1 MAQMLQFRLARQE
14 AGRHDIIFGG
24 AALIV
29 AAAVFAVDT
38 FTDIEGAIAV
48 LYAIALLLAAE
59 AASRLGLIALTAL
72 FIVCTLISFFLT
84 HTPDPDFPTFLRLC
98 VALAALA
105 VTAALLLRTEQAR
118 AELLQTNAA
127 LRESEARYRAIF
139 DRTRVA
145 LWERDYSRLRDF
157 LVGLK
162 ARGVKDAK
170 AYAQANPDFLAECV
184 DKIAIVDANAA
195 AVELLGSFAADI
207 PGGIMHRIIPKDSDA
222 FSALLQAIMD
232 GATYFEDNAEVFNEN
247 GEPRLVLL
255 GISFPKDPSAF
266 NRVIVSMVDV
276 TQREEAR
283 KALADAQAELSRASK
298 AATVGALS
306 ASLAH
311 ELNQPL
317 GAIAV
322 NSQTLV
328 RWLDRNPPDIE
339 AAKRS
344 AERILRDSNRASDI
358 FKNTRAVMLAA
369 PKVHETIDLGVLVD
383 DTLTLMDHD
392 LQRERAEVDVIFKT
406 EIPAVSGVR
415 VEMQQ
420 VLINLIS
427 NAAQAMTASEALRKL
442 VTITLDAPADAD
454 HVSITVRD
462 TGDGLGAEAQQNLF
476 KPFFTTKENGMGIG
490 LSICRS
496 TIEAIGGSLDGRNH
510 PDGGAIF
517 EIRLPK
523 ETANA

>member
-1 MAQMLQFRLARQE
+1 MTQVLELRLARLE
-14 AGRHDIIFGG
+14 AGRYDLIFGST
-24 AALIV
+24 ALLV
-29 AAAVFAVDT
+29 AAAVFAVDM
-38 FTDIEGAIAV
+38 FSQIEGAIAV
-48 LYAIALLLAAE
+48 LYVIALLLAAE
-59 AASRLGLIALTAL
+59 SVNRLGLIIVTAL
-72 FIVCTLISFFLT
+72 FMVGALTSFFVT
-84 HTPDPDFPTFLRLC
+84 HASDPDFPTFLRLC

-105 VTAALLLRTEQAR
+105 VTAALLLRTDQAR
-118 AELLQTNAA
+118 TALLQTNSA
-127 LRESEARYRAIF
+127 LRASEARYRAIF

-145 LWERDYSRLRDF
+145 LWEWDYSKLREF
-157 LVGLK
+157 LVSIK
-162 ARGVKDAK
+162 SRGVTDAK
-170 AYAQANPDFLAECV
+170 AYAQSNPGFLKDCV
-184 DKIAIVDANAA
+184 DKIEIVDANEA
-195 AVELLGSFAADI
+195 AVELLGAFAADV
-207 PGGIMHRIIPKDSDA
+207 PGGIMHRIIPKDSDT
-222 FSALLQAIMD
+222 FTALLQAIMD
-232 GATYFEDNAEVFNEN
+232 EATYFEDNAEVFNED
-247 GEPRLVLL
+247 GEPRIVLL
-255 GISFPKDPSAF
+255 DISFPKDPSAF
-266 NRVIVSMVDV
+266 SRVIVSMVDV

-322 NSQTLV
+322 ASQTLI
-328 RWLDRNPPDIE
+328 RWLDRTPPDIE
-339 AAKRS
+339 SAKRS

-358 FKNTRAVMLAA
+358 FKNTRVMMLPTPKENETVDLAS
-369 PKVHETIDLGVLVD
+369 LVN

-392 LQRERAEVDVIFKT
+392 LQREQTDVEVVQKT
-406 EIPAVSGVR
+406 KLPEVAGIR

-427 NAAQAMTASEALRKL
+427 NAAQAMTGSDASKKL
-442 VTITLDAPADAD
+442 VTITLDAPADAT

-462 TGDGLGAEAQQNLF
+462 TGRGLDADAQQNLF

-496 TIEAIGGSLDGRNH
+496 TIEAIGGSLDGHNH

-517 EIRLPK
+517 EIKLPK
-523 ETANA
+523 EKADA